1 MIAARLP
8 GISMPG
14 SAGSAGQPDLRPG
27 GAAAL
32 VLDTGRVEPYSGSTG
47 GRLPTRG
54 YDFGREIGYGQR
66 SCARFKIVQ
75 PQLKILVPHQSA
87 LASVR

>member
-32 VLDTGRVEPYSGSTG
+32 VLDTGRWSLIRGSQAG
-47 GRLPTRG
+47 GSSPRG
-54 YDFGREIGYGQR
+54 CDFGREIGYGQR
-66 SCARFKIVQ
+66 SRARFKIVQ
-75 PQLKILVPHQSA
+75 PQKQYSSPSSISPGK
-87 LASVR
+87 R